1 MIEKEATMTYQEQ
14 NSQAPPRR
22 LYRSQVNRMIAGV
35 CGGLGEFMNVDPVIV
50 RIAFIL
56 LTIFGGIG
64 FLLYLIGIIIIPKN
78 PNQQAV
84 AEAKNKSDTSA
95 FWGWLLIILGFLF
108 LVPQFTF
115 LPEINLWELPWVTI
129 WGIIFIGFG
138 VFLVLKKP
146 VQDQAA
152 GTDKTP
158 AQAAPSE
165 TETETNQ
172 AQDQPR
178 QTQAKTLYRSRKER
192 MVAGVC
198 GGLAE
203 YFSIDPTV
211 VRLIFVLLTLFSK
224 GFGIVAYII
233 LILAVPEEK

>member
-1 MIEKEATMTYQEQ
+1 
-14 NSQAPPRR
+14 
-22 LYRSQVNRMIAGV
+22 MIAGV
-35 CGGLGEFMNVDPVIV
+35 CGGLGEFMNIDPVIV

-84 AEAKNKSDTSA
+84 VEAKSKNDTSA

-108 LVPQFTF
+108 LVPQVTF

-146 VQDQAA
+146 VQDQAT
-152 GTDKTP
+152 GT
-158 AQAAPSE
+158 SE
-165 TETETNQ
+165 TSPQPTVGEQGAEGETTQ
-172 AQDQPR
+172 S
-178 QTQAKTLYRSRKER
+178 QTKTLYRSRKER
-192 MVAGVC
+192 MIAGVC

-224 GFGIVAYII
+224 GFGILAYII

>member
-1 MIEKEATMTYQEQ
+1 MIEKEAKNMTYQEQ

-35 CGGLGEFMNVDPVIV
+35 CGGLGEFMNIDPVIV

-84 AEAKNKSDTSA
+84 VETKSKNDTSA
-95 FWGWLLIILGFLF
+95 FWGWFLIILGFLF
-108 LVPQFTF
+108 LVPQVTF

-146 VQDQAA
+146 VQDQAT
-152 GTDKTP
+152 GTNEVSP
-158 AQAAPSE
+158 
-165 TETETNQ
+165 
-172 AQDQPR
+172 QPTGAEQGAEGEATQP
-178 QTQAKTLYRSRKER
+178 QTKTLYRARKER
-192 MVAGVC
+192 MIAGVC

-224 GFGIVAYII
+224 GFGILAYII